1 MKHWIADATKK
12 FEDTQIPIPHE
23 TNELDWKSQI
33 SDNKER
39 LVEHLIAFSNLSNGG
54 YLVFGVGDLDG
65 VLTGL
70 TSEQIKEISDRLT
83 NLGRDA
89 IEPPLTLDVA
99 VVEIKDC
106 NLLFVYVEECKFKPA
121 HKRGKSMEESW
132 VRSGASTR
140 KANRHELGTLI
151 LDSRAPHWEELRA
164 TSLLQLNEI
173 TETLDLNK
181 MFSLLQ
187 RPIPRNND
195 LMIDVLKS
203 DKVLIPDGNGY
214 FITNFGGI
222 ALAKN
227 IEKFDTLNR
236 KMIRVV
242 RYVGVNKGSGTI
254 DEITGKKGYAIGFE
268 GLIDHLKLILPHSE
282 VIEQSLRKKV
292 SIYPE
297 IALRELVAN
306 ALIHQDFS
314 IQGAGPIVDIYSDRI
329 EFINPGRLLPTKSL
343 DRLIG
348 TTSESRNEIL
358 AKKFR
363 DFRICEERGS
373 GFQKVIKAIE
383 LFGLPPIEFYQL
395 ENAFKVVL
403 HAPKKFSDMSSNE
416 RIEAAYQHSV
426 LQYYSGQ
433 VLTNSSLRER
443 FKINEKQR
451 NQISNLIGDAL
462 TSGRIKRKDET
473 GGNKFAEYV
482 PYWV

>member
-1 MKHWIADATKK
+1 
-12 FEDTQIPIPHE
+12 
-23 TNELDWKSQI
+23 
-33 SDNKER
+33 
-39 LVEHLIAFSNLSNGG
+39 
-54 YLVFGVGDLDG
+54 
-65 VLTGL
+65 
-70 TSEQIKEISDRLT
+70 
-83 NLGRDA
+83 
-89 IEPPLTLDVA
+89 
-99 VVEIKDC
+99 
-106 NLLFVYVEECKFKPA
+106 
-121 HKRGKSMEESW
+121 
-132 VRSGASTR
+132 
-140 KANRHELGTLI
+140 
-151 LDSRAPHWEELRA
+151 
-164 TSLLQLNEI
+164 LLQLNEI

-187 RPIPRNND
+187 RPIPSNSD

-203 DKVLIPDGNGY
+203 EKVLIPDGNGY

-227 IEKFDTLNR
+227 IEKFDSLNR

-329 EFINPGRLLPTKSL
+329 EFSNPGRLLPTKSL

-462 TSGRIKRKDET
+462 NSGRIKRKDET